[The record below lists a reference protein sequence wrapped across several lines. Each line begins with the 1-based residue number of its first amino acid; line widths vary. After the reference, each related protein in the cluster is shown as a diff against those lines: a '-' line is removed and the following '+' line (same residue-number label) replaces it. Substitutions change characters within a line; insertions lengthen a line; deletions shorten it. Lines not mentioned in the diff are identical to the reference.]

1 MSYKEIIQSLIES
14 LLVNFNEIYYN
25 AETIV
30 NDKGI
35 RLPAIPKLDEY
46 ISLAPTD
53 QKETIYI
60 RRNGDDEVMEEAKLG
75 SCIKAYKMRTPIR
88 IVYFQDHAEQHNK
101 IISDLM
107 QAVLI
112 GNTKL
117 GKIITNKW
125 KLHKDESSG
134 EYHFGA
140 KTAYFAIDIYI
151 HWILNPSSCEE
162 DFCFEEENPL
172 KKNY

>member
-1 MSYKEIIQSLIES
+1 MSYKEIIQSLVES
-14 LLVNFNEIYYN
+14 LLINFNEVYYN

-30 NDKGI
+30 NDDGQ

-60 RRNGDDEVMEEAKLG
+60 RRNGDDEVMEENRIG
-75 SCIKAYKMRTPIR
+75 SCVKSYKMRTPIR
-88 IVYFQDHAEQHNK
+88 IVYFQDHAKQHNK
-101 IISDLM
+101 IINDLM

-112 GNTKL
+112 GGTKL
-117 GKIITNKW
+117 GKIKLDKW
-125 KLHKDESSG
+125 KLHKEESSG
-134 EYHFGA
+134 DYHFGA
-140 KTAYFAIDIYI
+140 QTAYFAIDIYAI
-151 HWILNPSSCEE
+151 WILDPSTCEE

-172 KKNY
+172 KKNC